1 MELSVRLRTLAF
13 AFAFALAAITA
24 APAGASAAT
33 LDGVSP
39 VPSGVSKA
47 RSWIVSSGN
56 HPVVRG
62 SRGVV
67 IRGRAYAPSRAPYQ
81 VKLVIWSA
89 NQIRHK
95 PYKWGGGHGTWNDS
109 GYDCSGSVSYALHGG
124 GLLSYPLDSRGFMH
138 WGDPGHGRWITVY
151 ATNGHAYMN
160 VAGLR
165 FDTAGA
171 GESGPRW
178 RLEPPW
184 EHGFWVRHPPGL

>member
-13 AFAFALAAITA
+13 AFALALAAITA
-24 APAGASAAT
+24 APAGARAAT

-109 GYDCSGSVSYALHGG
+109 GYDCSGSVSYALHGAH
-124 GLLSYPLDSRGFMH
+124 LISRPMDSTEFMS
-138 WGDPGHGRWITVY
+138 WARSGPGKWVTVY
-151 ATNGHAYMN
+151 ANSGHAFMM

-165 FDTAGA
+165 FDTGYHDRYGA
-171 GESGPRW
+171 D
-178 RLEPPW
+178 
-184 EHGFWVRHPPGL
+184 HGAKPG